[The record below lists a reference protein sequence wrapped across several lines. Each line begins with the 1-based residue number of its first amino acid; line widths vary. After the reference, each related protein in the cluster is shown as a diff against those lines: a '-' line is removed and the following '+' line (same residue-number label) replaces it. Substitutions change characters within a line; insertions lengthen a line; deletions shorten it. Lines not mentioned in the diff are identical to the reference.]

1 MPHWVGLGE
10 RRLWWQME
18 MGEHGVKERE
28 AILEHG
34 VWGNKPMMA
43 HWVHWAGRRKVMVAN
58 GVRRVRGEGKLW
70 WLMENIG

>member
-1 MPHWVGLGE
+1 MVPQWVGLGE

-34 VWGNKPMMA
+34 VLGKQAYDGTLGTLGWK
-43 HWVHWAGRRKVMVAN
+43 K
-58 GVRRVRGEGKLW
+58 EGYGGKWSML
-70 WLMENIG
+70 G